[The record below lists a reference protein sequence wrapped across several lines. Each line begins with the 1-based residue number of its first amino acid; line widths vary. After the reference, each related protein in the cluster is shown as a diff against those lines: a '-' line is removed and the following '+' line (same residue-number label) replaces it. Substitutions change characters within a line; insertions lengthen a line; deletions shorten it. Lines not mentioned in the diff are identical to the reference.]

1 MDELTHGIKVNEM
14 VLKLQNQIFNMSFVK
29 YLMRVDNKDGKFY
42 IGVFTT
48 IGDKEFYFEYPSAQK
63 RNEEWERID
72 RELGAGML
80 FNREITKS

>member
-1 MDELTHGIKVNEM
+1 MDGLTHGIKVNEM
-14 VLKLQNQIFNMSFVK
+14 VIKLQNQIFNMSFVK

>member
-1 MDELTHGIKVNEM
+1 M
-14 VLKLQNQIFNMSFVK
+14 VIKLQNQIFNMNFVK

-63 RNEEWERID
+63 RNEDWERID
-72 RELGAGML
+72 RELGSGML
-80 FNREITKS
+80 FNKELTKS

>member
-1 MDELTHGIKVNEM
+1 VDGLTHGIKVNEM
-14 VLKLQNQIFNMSFVK
+14 VIKLQNQIFNMSFVK

>member
-1 MDELTHGIKVNEM
+1 
-14 VLKLQNQIFNMSFVK
+14 MSFVK